1 LDSKFQLY
9 PEASVQNPIDVLAT
23 AAAPHYRAAMNTL
36 MDEDQIDSV
45 YINFVT
51 PPFVDTQSV
60 AKEMAEVSKLR
71 KKPIVCN
78 YMTDK
83 AQWIDTTKILK
94 EGGIPC
100 YDFPEMAA
108 KALAALTRFG
118 EIQRRETGNVKNYQ
132 DINKSKV
139 ETIVLGAKKSS
150 REILTAEE
158 VYDVLAAY
166 GIRVADWKITSN
178 LEEAEKAADVIG
190 FPVVIKADAE
200 SIIHKS
206 DVGGVAINLKD
217 RNELRKAVEK
227 MMKNFDETNLQYFVQ
242 KYMPDGIELIVGAKA
257 ETGLGHLLMF
267 GIGGIFVEVLKD
279 VIFKITP
286 VTNVEIQDML
296 SSIKAAPLLDGIRGG
311 KGVYK
316 DGVIEIIQRTS
327 QLITDFP
334 LIQEMD
340 LNPIIA
346 YEDQVLVVD
355 ARIKI

>member
-1 LDSKFQLY
+1 MD
-9 PEASVQNPIDVLAT
+9 
-23 AAAPHYRAAMNTL
+23 TL
-36 MDEDQIDSV
+36 LDEDQIDSI

-51 PPFVDTQSV
+51 PPFVDTESV
-60 AKEMAEVSKLR
+60 AKEMAEVSKQR

-83 AQWIDTTKILK
+83 AQWIDTTKIMK

-100 YDFPEMAA
+100 YDFPEMTA

-118 EIQRRETGNVKNYQ
+118 QIKRRDTGKVKNYN
-132 DINKSKV
+132 DVNKSK
-139 ETIVLGAKKSS
+139 AKAILLDVKKIK
-150 REILTAEE
+150 RELLTAEE

-166 GIRVADWKITSN
+166 GIPVPDWKIACN
-178 LEEAEKAADVIG
+178 LEEAENAADEIG

-217 RNELRKAVEK
+217 ENEVRIAVEN
-227 MMKNFDETNLQYFVQ
+227 MQKNFGEMNLKFFVQ
-242 KYMPDGIELIVGAKA
+242 KYMPGGRELIVGAKA
-257 ETGLGHLLMF
+257 ENGLGHLIMF
-267 GIGGIFVEVLKD
+267 GIGGIFVELLKD
-279 VIFKITP
+279 VIFKIAP
-286 VTNVEIQDML
+286 VTNVEVQDMF
-296 SSIKAAPLLDGIRGG
+296 SSIKAASLLDGIRGE
-311 KGVYK
+311 KGVNK
-316 DGVIEIIQRTS
+316 DGVMEIIQRTS

-334 LIQEMD
+334 MIQEMD

-346 YEDQVLVVD
+346 YEDRVVAVD